1 MRMIVR
7 VWDAP
12 TRLFHWSLVACFV
25 GLIISAQFGGAAM
38 VWHFRFGYVVLTLL
52 LFRLVWGFQG
62 GVWSRFSSFLYS
74 PSHIWRYLRGQS
86 RPTDNVGHNPLGA
99 LSVIAMLLF
108 LALQVST
115 GLLSDDEI
123 SASGPLTRFVS
134 ELVVANATFYHR
146 QIGKLMLLGLV
157 LMHFGAILFYYFFKH
172 ESLIK
177 PMLHGDKVLP
187 FSAESAADAAPQ
199 HARAALIFSI
209 CSALVWA
216 VFGYLL

>member
-12 TRLFHWSLVACFV
+12 TRLFHWSLVACFA
-25 GLIISAQFGGAAM
+25 GLIVSAQLGGAAM
-38 VWHFRFGYVVLTLL
+38 VWHFRFGFAVLSLL
-52 LFRLVWGFQG
+52 LFRFVWGFQG

-74 PSHIWRYLRGQS
+74 PRHIWRYLRGQS
-86 RPTDNVGHNPLGA
+86 IPTDNVGHNPLGA
-99 LSVIAMLLF
+99 LSVFALLLF

-134 ELVVANATFYHR
+134 ELVVSNATFYHR
-146 QIGKLMLLGLV
+146 QIGKLMLLVLV
-157 LMHFGAILFYYFFKH
+157 LMHFGAILFYTFFKH
-172 ESLIK
+172 ENLIK

-187 FSAESAADAAPQ
+187 YRAESAADAAPQ
-199 HARAALIFSI
+199 RKRAALIFGA
-209 CSALVWA
+209 CALLVGL